1 MTSVP
6 REFRVSAV
14 PKAPLATRMA
24 LRQCQDCTHRGGPC
38 LPGLRLLQRLSQAVG
53 QAAMGPQFEIS
64 GHLES
69 EACGQPCRLLW
80 RATEAGTW
88 VFGDVAEG
96 ADLEALV
103 QNAAQNERAAQG
115 ALQGAAAVLVAR
127 AGALN

>member
-14 PKAPLATRMA
+14 PMAPLATRMA
-24 LRQCQDCTHRGGPC
+24 LRQCLDCTHRGGPC

-53 QAAMGPQFEIS
+53 QAAMGPEFEIS

-69 EACGQPCRLLW
+69 DSCGQPCRLAW

-103 QNAAQNERAAQG
+103 QGAAHQEHAVQG
-115 ALQGAAAVLVAR
+115 ALHGAAAVLVAR
-127 AGALN
+127 AGVLN

>member
-14 PKAPLATRMA
+14 PMAPLATRMA

-53 QAAMGPQFEIS
+53 QAAMGPEFEIS
-64 GHLES
+64 GHLDS
-69 EACGQPCRLLW
+69 EACGQPCRLAW

-96 ADLEALV
+96 ADLDDLV
-103 QNAAQNERAAQG
+103 QAAARLDHAAQG

>member
-53 QAAMGPQFEIS
+53 QVAMGPQFEIS

-69 EACGQPCRLLW
+69 EACGQPCRLMW

-103 QNAAQNERAAQG
+103 QNAAQNECAAQG
-115 ALQGAAAVLVAR
+115 AMQGAAAVLVAR

>member
-38 LPGLRLLQRLSQAVG
+38 LPGLRLLQRLSQAVS
-53 QAAMGPQFEIS
+53 QAAMGPEFEIT
-64 GHLES
+64 GHLDS
-69 EACGQPCRLLW
+69 DACGQPCHLLW

-88 VFGDVAEG
+88 VFGDVAPE
-96 ADLEALV
+96 ADLAALV
-103 QNAAQNERAAQG
+103 AEATRQETAATPSHG
-115 ALQGAAAVLVAR
+115 GAAAVLVAR

>member
-14 PKAPLATRMA
+14 PMAPLATRMA

-53 QAAMGPQFEIS
+53 QAAMGPEFEIS
-64 GHLES
+64 GYLES
-69 EACGQPCRLLW
+69 EACGQPCRLVW

-96 ADLEALV
+96 TDLEALV
-103 QNAAQNERAAQG
+103 QGAARLEQAVQS
-115 ALQGAAAVLVAR
+115 ALHGAAAVLVAR
-127 AGALN
+127 AGVLN

>member
-14 PKAPLATRMA
+14 PMAPLATRMA

-53 QAAMGPQFEIS
+53 QAAMGPEFEIS
-64 GHLES
+64 GHLDS
-69 EACGQPCRLLW
+69 EACGQPCRLAW

-96 ADLEALV
+96 ADLETLV
-103 QNAAQNERAAQG
+103 QGAARLDHAAQG
-115 ALQGAAAVLVAR
+115 ALTGAAAVLVAR

>member
-6 REFRVSAV
+6 RDFRASPV
-14 PKAPLATRMA
+14 PMAPLATRMA
-24 LRQCQDCTHRGGPC
+24 LRQCQDCPHRGGPC

-53 QAAMGPQFEIS
+53 QAAMGPEFEIS

-69 EACGQPCRLLW
+69 ESCGQACRLAW
-80 RATEAGTW
+80 RATESGTW

-96 ADLEALV
+96 TDLDDLV
-103 QNAAQNERAAQG
+103 QGAALLEHSVQG
-115 ALQGAAAVLVAR
+115 SLQGAAAVLVAR